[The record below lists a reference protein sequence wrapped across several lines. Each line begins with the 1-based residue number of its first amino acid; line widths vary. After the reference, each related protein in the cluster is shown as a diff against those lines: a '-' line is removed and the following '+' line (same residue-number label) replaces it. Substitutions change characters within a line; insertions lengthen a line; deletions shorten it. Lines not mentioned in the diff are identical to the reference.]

1 MPLKIKCMRNF
12 AAAYLTKVR
21 ATEVRIHSD
30 ARKDFD
36 AVAPTHTEKLVD
48 LSIWSVFA
56 LPNLGRVELLAL
68 LRVCTPIHVTCVIM
82 LTVAL
87 VV

>member
-1 MPLKIKCMRNF
+1 VPLKIKCMRNF

-30 ARKDFD
+30 ARKYFD

-48 LSIWSVFA
+48 LSIYGAFLPCQIWGA
-56 LPNLGRVELLAL
+56 LNCLPFYA
-68 LRVCTPIHVTCVIM
+68 CAHPSM
-82 LTVAL
+82 
-87 VV
+87 